1 VGRCFLTSGQ
11 SCEWGWSVAVC
22 VLLGGRGRE
31 GGRGRGVISVQKGG
45 EEAESRASLCT

>member
-1 VGRCFLTSGQ
+1 
-11 SCEWGWSVAVC
+11 VC

-45 EEAESRASLCT
+45 EEAGLPLNLALVYVPKQLLHH